1 MWSHQ
6 CYKIIGNCRRHSLS
20 RFEQG
25 DNYDA
30 DFLQSADISM
40 IEPERKRIQLNGE
53 AEESGSEIHEVFGIN
68 RWSAGFVFETRL
80 FFRR

>member
-1 MWSHQ
+1 MRQ
-6 CYKIIGNCRRHSLS
+6 NYQQLQTPLPFAVRA
-20 RFEQG
+20 G
-25 DNYDA
+25 DDYDA

-53 AEESGSEIHEVFGIN
+53 AEESGSEIHEVFGID
-68 RWSAGFVFETRL
+68 RWSAGFVFETWL